1 MARRWMQKRTRN
13 TETDAG
19 GWQVIYTGFI
29 LIMLCFFIMLTSFVS
44 LQQSKITQFSR
55 AFSTAMSILNGGL
68 SLEEGKT
75 MFEAE
80 SLILDKEDPMAQL
93 FDAIAMYS
101 EHLKI
106 DQVELQIS
114 ERGVVMTLAETLLFA
129 SGEAE
134 LTPGAGALL
143 HQVAQL
149 IRKIGVA
156 VEIEGH
162 TDNVPIATAAFP
174 SNWEL
179 STARAVNGLRFL
191 LDRQNVDASLLSA
204 VGMSQYQPVAPNA
217 SPAGRA
223 RNRRVV
229 FVFKPRENEAS
240 VR

>member
-1 MARRWMQKRTRN
+1 MARRWMSKQNRD
-13 TETDAG
+13 TDAKTG

-29 LIMLCFFIMLTSFVS
+29 LIMLCFFIMLTSFTS
-44 LQQSKITQFSR
+44 LQQSKVTRFVR

-68 SLEEGKT
+68 SLEKGKT

-80 SLILDKEDPMAQL
+80 SLILDKEEQL
-93 FDAIAMYS
+93 ARLFEAVSMYS
-101 EHLKI
+101 EDLNI
-106 DQVELQIS
+106 DRTQLQIS
-114 ERGVVMTLAETLLFA
+114 ERGVVMTLADTLLFDSGKAELA
-129 SGEAE
+129 SGARS
-134 LTPGAGALL
+134 LL

-149 IRKIGVA
+149 IHKIDVP

-179 STARAVNGLRFL
+179 STARAVNVLRFL
-191 LDRQNVDASLLSA
+191 LDQMDVNASQLSA
-204 VGMSQYQPVAPNA
+204 VGMSEYQPVASNA
-217 SPAGRA
+217 SPTGRA

-240 VR
+240 DQ